1 MISFFVSALCFN
13 RFDRLRTQF
22 NRRKVLLTALL
33 LALAFSASASA
44 QTAQWVKQMGL
55 AELATA

>member
-13 RFDRLRTQF
+13 RFDSLRTQF
-22 NRRKVLLTALL
+22 NRRKVLPTALL
-33 LALAFSASASA
+33 LALAFPASASA

-55 AELATA
+55 GGISYV